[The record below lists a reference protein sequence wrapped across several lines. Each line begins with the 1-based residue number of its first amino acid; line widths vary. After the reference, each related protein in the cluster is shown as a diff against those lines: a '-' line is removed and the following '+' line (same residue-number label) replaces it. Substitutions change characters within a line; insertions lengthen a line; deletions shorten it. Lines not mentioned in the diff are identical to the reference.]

1 MLPSLRYVR
10 HGGHSVVYLT
20 FAPVMVYLWRSRT
33 GVDNLDKALHHII
46 TVTWGSAAIPSVF
59 QIIAVSL
66 YNSESVRGSLANGGF
81 H

>member
-10 HGGHSVVYLT
+10 YGWLPVEYLT

-66 YNSESVRGSLANGGF
+66 YNSESVRGSLSNGSL